1 MKRFLP
7 SDDRF
12 IIFILKRNRF
22 NFVDKEFVLSVRYYT
37 LIAVSNL
44 VRRKQ
49 EFESEAMLV
58 NWLGKCIVNAA
69 KRSLTHMNTEKGRF
83 YGALNSIEGKGEDL
97 SGEEYISLMGQ
108 HDEQEQ
114 AEQSD
119 VDIFINHIEN
129 KYGYEY
135 SFYIRERIKGMLQ
148 HEIGECIGRTPRQ
161 VSKMASKIRKEYV
174 RHIRREETRTSE
186 TASEFVRDN
195 EREQVEREKQEERDT
210 LREIRSFIHS
220 F

>member
-114 AEQSD
+114 SEQSD

-148 HEIGECIGRTPRQ
+148 HEIAECIGRTLGQ
-161 VSKMASKIRKEYV
+161 VVEMASKIRKEYV
-174 RHIRREETRTSE
+174 RYINREEERTGE
-186 TASEFVRDN
+186 VANFVLRQKEREELDKEKQKERDN
-195 EREQVEREKQEERDT
+195 IRA
-210 LREIRSFIHS
+210 LRAIIHAM
-220 F
+220 